1 MDAGVS
7 VTLAAARPINATE
20 VPLRKLRPRL
30 TYANVASSLALFL
43 AVSGGTAIA
52 AATIGT
58 SDIKNRAVTTPKLAN
73 GAVTGAKVKNRSLT
87 AADFKSGSLPA
98 GPQGPQGPAG
108 PQGPPGPAGAA
119 ISGVISPQGTLV
131 YGQGVSAVSVAGPG
145 VYTVTFNQNVSQCP
159 AVATIGG
166 YQLGGVTA
174 SGSEGGTVSLQP
186 GGNNNAVAATQITF
200 ITRVPGGANGP
211 LPFHFAVFC

>member
-1 MDAGVS
+1 M
-7 VTLAAARPINATE
+7 
-20 VPLRKLRPRL
+20 RKLRPRL

-58 SDIKNRAVTTPKLAN
+58 KDIKNGAVTTSKIAN
-73 GAVTGAKVKNRSLT
+73 GAVTGAKVKNGSLT
-87 AADFKSGSLPA
+87 AADFAPGSLPA
-98 GPQGPQGPAG
+98 GPQGPQGP
-108 PQGPPGPAGAA
+108 QGPPGPPATQVN
-119 ISGVISPQGTLV
+119 GVVSPTGQLV
-131 YGQGVSAVSVAGPG
+131 YGKGVAAVSVAGSG
-145 VYTVTFNQNVSQCP
+145 VYTVTFNQNVSECP
-159 AVATIGG
+159 AVATVGG

-174 SGSEGGTVSLQP
+174 SGSDGGTVSLQP

-200 ITRVPGGANGP
+200 ITRGLNGVNTP

>member
-1 MDAGVS
+1 MS
-7 VTLAAARPINATE
+7 
-20 VPLRKLRPRL
+20 KLRPRL

-58 SDIKNRAVTTPKLAN
+58 SDIQRGAVTTSRIAPQ
-73 GAVTGAKVKNRSLT
+73 AVTGGKIRNNTITSRDVRN
-87 AADFKSGSLPA
+87 GSLQSSDFAEGELPEGPQGPA

-108 PQGPPGPAGAA
+108 PAGPGGATA
-119 ISGVISPQGTLV
+119 TGVVSESGSLV
-131 YGQGVSAVSVAGPG
+131 YGKGVAAVSVGGPG
-145 VYTVTFNQNVSQCP
+145 VYTVTFNQNVSECP

-166 YQLGGVTA
+166 FQLGGNTQSGTNAGIVT
-174 SGSEGGTVSLQP
+174 LQP

-200 ITRVPGGANGP
+200 VTRSGATNFANAP
-211 LPFHFAVFC
+211 MPFHFAVFC

>member
-1 MDAGVS
+1 
-7 VTLAAARPINATE
+7 
-20 VPLRKLRPRL
+20 LRKLRPRL

-58 SDIKNRAVTTPKLAN
+58 KDIKNRAVTSSKIAN
-73 GAVTGAKVKNRSLT
+73 GAVTGAKVRNGSLT
-87 AADFKSGSLPA
+87 AADFREGSLPA

-108 PQGPPGPAGAA
+108 SQGPPGPAGAA
-119 ISGVISPQGTLV
+119 ISGVVSPAGTLV
-131 YGQGVSAVSVAGPG
+131 YGKGVTAVSVAGSG
-145 VYTVTFNQNVSQCP
+145 VYTVSFNQNVSQCP
-159 AVATIGG
+159 AVATVGG
-166 YQLGGVTA
+166 YQLGGSTA
-174 SGSEGGTVSLQP
+174 SGSDGGTVSLQP

-200 ITRVPGGANGP
+200 VTRALNGVNTP

>member
-1 MDAGVS
+1 
-7 VTLAAARPINATE
+7 
-20 VPLRKLRPRL
+20 LRTFRKRL

-58 SDIKNRAVTTPKLAN
+58 SDIQTGAVTNPKLAKN
-73 GAVTGAKVKNRSLT
+73 AVSKSKIRANSVGPSEIKENSITSAQV
-87 AADFKSGSLPA
+87 KSGSLQASDFASGQLPA
-98 GPQGPQGPAG
+98 GPQGPA
-108 PQGPPGPAGAA
+108 GPPGPAGGGSS
-119 ISGVISPQGTLV
+119 INGVISPQGTLV
-131 YGQGVSAVSVAGPG
+131 YGSGVAAVSVAGSG

-174 SGSEGGTVSLQP
+174 SGTNGGEVSLQP
-186 GGNNNAVAATQITF
+186 GGNNNPVAATQITF
-200 ITRVPGGANGP
+200 VTRTAGIGNAP